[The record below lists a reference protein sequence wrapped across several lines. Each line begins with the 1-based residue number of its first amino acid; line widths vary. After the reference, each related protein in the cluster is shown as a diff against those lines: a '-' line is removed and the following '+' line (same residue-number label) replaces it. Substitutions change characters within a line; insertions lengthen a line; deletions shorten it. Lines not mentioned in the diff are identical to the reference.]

1 MNVMRGLV
9 AARVA
14 LLALCIGVSSPRSVA
29 DDRPSSVS
37 FCDLLS
43 TPQKYDKEVV
53 ATEALIQSSYHEVHV
68 DDSKCRSTVTDN
80 RSASIE
86 LPAGWNSTKLGKR
99 LSKILRHD
107 RPAQVAFEA
116 IFQGSGGPFGPE
128 ATRFHFVLRRLV
140 SVEEVSK

>member
-1 MNVMRGLV
+1 MRGLIE
-9 AARVA
+9 AGLIP
-14 LLALCIGVSSPRSVA
+14 LLALCIGVSSSRSVA
-29 DDRPSSVS
+29 DDRPSSVL

-43 TPQKYDKEVV
+43 TPQKYDKNVV
-53 ATEALIQSSYHEVHV
+53 ATEALIQSSDHEVHV
-68 DDSKCRSTVTDN
+68 DHSKCRSTMTEN

-86 LPAGWNSTKLGKR
+86 LGDGWNSTKLGKK
-99 LSKILRHD
+99 LSKILRHH

-140 SVEEVSK
+140 SVEEASK